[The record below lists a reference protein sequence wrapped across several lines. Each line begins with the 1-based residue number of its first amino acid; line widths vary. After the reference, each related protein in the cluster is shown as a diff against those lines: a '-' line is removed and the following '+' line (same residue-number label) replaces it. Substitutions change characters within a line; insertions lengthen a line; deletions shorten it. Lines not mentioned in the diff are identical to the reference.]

1 MNVFILIVVM
11 HWIADFVFQA
21 EKWSLGKSKTW
32 SPLLKHTATYSSL
45 WLIPVWIMTGELI
58 GSFAFVVIT
67 FIAHTITDYFTSRV
81 VSKKFAKGYYGSPI
95 PNFGA
100 FSTIGFDQVLH
111 YVQLILTWYL
121 LFRMQPLMHNV
132 LQIGVVATE
141 FNQKHKL

>member
-1 MNVFILIVVM
+1 MSTMNVFILIIVM
-11 HWIADFVFQA
+11 HWIADFIFQA

-58 GSFAFVVIT
+58 GSLAFVVIT

-121 LFRMQPLMHNV
+121 LFGM
-132 LQIGVVATE
+132 
-141 FNQKHKL
+141 